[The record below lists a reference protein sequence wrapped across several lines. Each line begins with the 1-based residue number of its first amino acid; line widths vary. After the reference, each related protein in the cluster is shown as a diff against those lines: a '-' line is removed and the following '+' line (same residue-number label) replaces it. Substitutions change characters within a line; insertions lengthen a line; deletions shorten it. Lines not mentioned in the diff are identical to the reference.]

1 MGSRAAPCA
10 WSFAP
15 GESASMWWAFL
26 VIALIGYLLGSVPTG
41 IIAGRLARGIDIRD
55 YGSGKMGFTNA
66 LRTIGLRASLPVLV
80 GDLAKGA
87 LTVVIARL
95 LSDNAYVQ
103 AVGGLAAVVGHDWP
117 VFAGFRGGRGV
128 TTSFGVLLGMN
139 PLVGLALIP
148 VAIAIGWVTRYMS
161 VMSISG
167 AVLATGVLIG
177 LAAAGVLPA
186 AYAVYA
192 GLVGALVIV
201 LHRENIRRLLAGTEP
216 KIGRGGERRAER
228 ATRSP

>member
-1 MGSRAAPCA
+1 
-10 WSFAP
+10 
-15 GESASMWWAFL
+15 MWWAFP

-41 IIAGRLARGIDIRD
+41 LIAGRLARGIDIRD
-55 YGSGKMGFTNA
+55 YGSGKTGFTNA

-80 GDLAKGA
+80 VDLAKGA
-87 LTVVIARL
+87 LAVVIARF
-95 LSDNAYVQ
+95 LSDDAYVQ
-103 AVGGLAAVVGHDWP
+103 AVGGLAAVAGHDWP
-117 VFAGFRGGRGV
+117 VFAGFQGGRGV

-148 VAIAIGWVTRYMS
+148 VGIAIGLVTRYMS

-177 LAAAGVLPA
+177 LAAADVLPA

-192 GLVGALVIV
+192 GLAGALVVV
-201 LHRENIRRLLAGTEP
+201 LHRQNIQRLLAGTEP

-228 ATRSP
+228 VRGSL

>member
-1 MGSRAAPCA
+1 
-10 WSFAP
+10 
-15 GESASMWWAFL
+15 MWWAFP

-41 IIAGRLARGIDIRD
+41 LIVGRLARGIDIRR
-55 YGSGKMGFTNA
+55 YGSGKTGFTNA

-80 GDLAKGA
+80 IDLAKGA

-103 AVGGLAAVVGHDWP
+103 AVGGLAAVAGHDWP

-128 TTSFGVLLGMN
+128 GTSFGVLLGMN

-148 VAIAIGWVTRYMS
+148 MAIAIAFVTRYMS
-161 VMSISG
+161 VVSISG

-192 GLVGALVIV
+192 GLAGALVIV
-201 LHRENIRRLLAGTEP
+201 LHRENIQRLLAGTEP
-216 KIGRGGERRAER
+216 KIGRGGKRRVEEAR
-228 ATRSP
+228 GSP

>member
-1 MGSRAAPCA
+1 
-10 WSFAP
+10 
-15 GESASMWWAFL
+15 MWWAFL
-26 VIALIGYLLGSVPTG
+26 VMAVIGYLLGSIPTG

-80 GDLAKGA
+80 VDLAKGA
-87 LTVVIARL
+87 LTVVIARV

-103 AVGGLAAVVGHDWP
+103 TVGGLATVVGHDWP

-148 VAIAIGWVTRYMS
+148 VAITIGFVTRYMS

-167 AVLATGVLIG
+167 AVLATAVLIG
-177 LAAAGVLPA
+177 LAAAGLLPA

-192 GLVGALVIV
+192 GLTGALVIV
-201 LHRENIRRLLAGTEP
+201 LHRENIQRLLAGTEP
-216 KIGRGGERRAER
+216 KVGRGGDRRARELR
-228 ATRSP
+228 ESP

>member
-1 MGSRAAPCA
+1 
-10 WSFAP
+10 
-15 GESASMWWAFL
+15 MWWAFL
-26 VIALIGYLLGSVPTG
+26 VTAVIGYLLGSLPLGLV
-41 IIAGRLARGIDIRD
+41 AGRLARGIDIRD
-55 YGSGKMGFTNA
+55 FGSGKTGFTNA
-66 LRTIGLRASLPVLV
+66 LRTIGFRASLPVLV

-87 LTVVIARL
+87 LPVVIARL

-103 AVGGLAAVVGHDWP
+103 TVGGLAAIAGHDWP

-139 PLVGLALIP
+139 PLVAMALLPIG
-148 VAIAIGWVTRYMS
+148 VAIALITRYMS

-167 AVLATGVLIG
+167 AVLAAGVLVG
-177 LAAAGVLPA
+177 LAAAGVLPV

-192 GLVGALVIV
+192 GLAGALIVV

-216 KIGRGGERRAER
+216 KIGRGGGRRAEQVR
-228 ATRSP
+228 GSL